1 MRPTPFPEV
10 LCLFALV
17 LTSSAAAVPDGDT
30 GAQPTLEVLGAHT
43 MEGVKVSLSEPE
55 LNRELRI
62 QSTTAAPVDA
72 LRVIVGPLRDER
84 GHLLDVSWNLGGKG
98 QDTPVPVPAFGNVT
112 LALQAR
118 LPLVGTYTGD
128 VFLVYGRVPQR
139 IRLSVTR
146 GPEPLHVDVLGLEPV
161 TGTAALWG
169 GSQMT
174 LRFTLQET
182 SGQDITLAPASLV
195 GLSRVTKNSIQFQ
208 TPFGLNSSS
217 PIKLKGSTS
226 QQVQLTVTELE
237 GSGEYRGTL
246 RLSANDRQPVDREVR
261 LFIKEHCLVAFFWL
275 CLGISTSL
283 LLRWVLQR
291 FRPRLEAQQNVLI
304 LRHELEQETGAVQPL
319 DDTERRV
326 LAKLLGEVDWLVA
339 RVGGGMVKEGDIKT
353 RQEQLQHKRELF
365 AVWLDT
371 RRQILGTSSP
381 ALHKDFEAL
390 LGKVEALLT
399 GSSATAT
406 EFQEV
411 RKDLKDVPDQ
421 LKKLVDKELGGAITE
436 LTKAVNAQLE
446 NSKTQLSQRLHT
458 EVSPELTLSREY
470 FDAKEMEKARNA
482 YTRAHRAYL
491 ELLAENLAAQLSG
504 PSPHGIEQPAWN
516 ELRERVLVELDAARK
531 PEAKL
536 DEAISSYERAHRIF
550 LTAVTRALLE
560 ALPGFQKALEQSD
573 LGKDAKDQ
581 SKRTLEEQVKPLN
594 EVLGWVREGLLSQ
607 AAEQYA
613 RVRSKVLEAT
623 ASPKV
628 RGKLEKPTLAVGSPA
643 AVALSLFE
651 VGSGVGLSH
660 AQAHSQPVT
669 LEIVSRWRQRLDLG
683 VSVFLALV
691 AGLLGMQA
699 LWANDLTWGGWTAYV
714 TAFLWG
720 LGLHQVTFGSL
731 SVTAESIV
739 GKKELS

>member
-1 MRPTPFPEV
+1 
-10 LCLFALV
+10 
-17 LTSSAAAVPDGDT
+17 
-30 GAQPTLEVLGAHT
+30 